1 MMKLLKPLGR
11 GIYILYEQ
19 NETERRD
26 QRNQQLNEE
35 TPFQLD
41 GLVWKIYLS
50 MLRNNGSISDV
61 KTFHKINIIELQ
73 YNLEKLENMGLIKK
87 NENNYELI
95 ENKKLKVI
103 LSYLLRKD
111 KYSQTR
117 LVFYLSFFI
126 VSFSLFLIYN
136 KYLTYNILTTTNL
149 FFFFCIFSIVAITI
163 ELTINMKTISFYR
176 KLFEK

>member
-1 MMKLLKPLGR
+1 MKLLKPSGR
-11 GIYILYEQ
+11 GIYIFYEQ
-19 NETERRD
+19 DETERRD
-26 QRNQQLNEE
+26 QRNQQPNEE

-61 KTFHKINIIELQ
+61 KTLHKINKIDLQ

-87 NENNYELI
+87 NEKKYEII
-95 ENKKLKVI
+95 ENKKLEVI

-111 KYSQTR
+111 KYFQTR

-149 FFFFCIFSIVAITI
+149 FFFFGIFSIVAITI
-163 ELTINMKTISFYR
+163 ELIINMKTISFYR
-176 KLFEK
+176 KLIEK

>member
-1 MMKLLKPLGR
+1 MTKQLKPSGR

-19 NETERRD
+19 DETERRD
-26 QRNQQLNEE
+26 QRNQQPNEE
-35 TPFQLD
+35 IPFQLD

-50 MLRNNGSISDV
+50 MLRNNGSISEV
-61 KTFHKINIIELQ
+61 KTLDKINKIELQ
-73 YNLEKLENMGLIKK
+73 YNLKKMENMGLIKK

-95 ENKKLKVI
+95 EEKKLEVI

-117 LVFYLSFFI
+117 LVFFLSFFI
-126 VSFSLFLIYN
+126 ISFSLFLIYN
-136 KYLTYNILTTTNL
+136 EYMTYNILTTTNL
-149 FFFFCIFSIVAITI
+149 FFFFCIFSITAITI

-176 KLFEK
+176 KLLKK